1 MRTRVKVERGL
12 SRGGW
17 ELQRLGIISMGG
29 EENELAIC
37 KRKRKEHFG
46 RKTLGAFCHFRGLDI
61 KNRRIGYLPLRFG
74 ILLEGVRYFHC
85 SSARRSDS
93 HWSSPGR
100 FRGLPGSFA
109 DVSVIHSASIVSY
122 QLFHLPLS
130 YFPVHALVAF
140 GVGMQRIT
148 ME

>member
-29 EENELAIC
+29 EENELAIW
-37 KRKRKEHFG
+37 KRKRKEHLG

-61 KNRRIGYLPLRFG
+61 QNRRIWYLPLRFG
-74 ILLEGVRYFHC
+74 ILLEEVRYFHC

-93 HWSSPGR
+93 H
-100 FRGLPGSFA
+100 
-109 DVSVIHSASIVSY
+109 
-122 QLFHLPLS
+122 
-130 YFPVHALVAF
+130 
-140 GVGMQRIT
+140 
-148 ME
+148 